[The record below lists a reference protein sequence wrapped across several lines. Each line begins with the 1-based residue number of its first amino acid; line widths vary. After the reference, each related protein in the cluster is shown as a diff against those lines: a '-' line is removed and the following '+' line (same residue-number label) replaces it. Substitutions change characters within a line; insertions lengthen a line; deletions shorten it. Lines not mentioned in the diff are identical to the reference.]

1 MGRPHTDALGLFA
14 NMDSHGRWQLRVN
27 LAGNRREVS
36 QSLVRSLGSAR
47 ALLKTTHDI
56 RGYTCNLHY
65 IAPGDWY
72 RYEAD
77 HDVHGDQ
84 CDCRLGAINVSDP

>member
-1 MGRPHTDALGLFA
+1 MGDGSCGSIWRGTDGK
-14 NMDSHGRWQLRVN
+14 SHRVSY
-27 LAGNRREVS
+27 AHWV
-36 QSLVRSLGSAR
+36 AR